1 MAVEEMNAAPAE
13 EQVPATGKKSK
24 LPLPKLP
31 FPRFDPTALV
41 VLGILV
47 GGSALT
53 TFLGVR
59 FMMPERVVMEAPS
72 EAGQAHGEVFNPVG
86 MPSFTTGPNALTS
99 FNIRIE
105 RPVVAEGSYIHP
117 QATLLG
123 FVNVG
128 PKVFIA
134 PQATIR
140 ADVGQNIRILE
151 ETNLQP
157 GVVIQGEPTEEQGK
171 PALRHQVMVN
181 GQAFSVH
188 VGRRVSIDSQAQVHG
203 PSVLED
209 DVYVGKQALIQHAR
223 VGKGAVIAPRA
234 AVIGVVVPAGRYV
247 PVGQIVT
254 RQEQAD
260 ALPGVEQSGGYLEMH
275 RRLVKAS
282 TELASG
288 YLALHTPG
296 GKGVG
301 SR

>member
-1 MAVEEMNAAPAE
+1 MAVEELNAASAE
-13 EQVPATGKKSK
+13 DLAAQTGKKSK

-31 FPRFDPTALV
+31 IPRFDPTALV

-53 TFLGVR
+53 TYLGIR

-72 EAGQAHGEVFNPVG
+72 ETGQAHGEAFNPVG
-86 MPSFTTGPNALTS
+86 MPNFTTGPNALTS
-99 FNIRIE
+99 FNMRIE
-105 RPVVAEGSYIHP
+105 RPVVAEGAYVHP

-128 PKVFIA
+128 PKVFVA

-140 ADVGQNIRILE
+140 ADVGQNIRILDE
-151 ETNLQP
+151 SNVQP
-157 GVVIQGEPTEEQGK
+157 GVVIQGEPTEERGR
-171 PALRHQVMVN
+171 PALKHQVMVN

-188 VGRRVSIDSQAQVHG
+188 IGRRVSIDAQAQVHG
-203 PSVLED
+203 PSVLEE
-209 DVYVGKQALIQHAR
+209 DVYVGMQALVQHAR
-223 VGKGAVIAPRA
+223 IGKGSVLAPRS

-260 ALPGVEQSGGYLEMH
+260 ALPGVEQSGGYHEMH
-275 RRLVKAS
+275 QRLVKAS

-301 SR
+301 AH